1 MKDDAMSTAEEV
13 RKMRD
18 EEISIEL
25 KKLREKIFTLRSQT
39 VTDKIEDTSQ
49 FRKLRRDVARLMT
62 ERHARQLAK
71 A

>member
-1 MKDDAMSTAEEV
+1 MVTPEEV

-39 VTDKIEDTSQ
+39 VTDKVEDTSQ
-49 FRKLRRDVARLMT
+49 FAKLRRDVARLMT
-62 ERHARQLAK
+62 ERRARQLAK